1 MTGPGRPLKG
11 RQRKVAITVSVDR
24 EVLDSLK
31 SQNLGNM
38 HFNVS
43 DFVNTA
49 LQVLIETRRDSAYL
63 SALEAEIKS
72 HSETLKKLRER
83 RNEMIRN
90 GRKSDSADE
99 EDGT

>member
-11 RQRKVAITVSVDR
+11 RQRKVAITVSVDP
-24 EVLDSLK
+24 EVIDSLK
-31 SQNLGNM
+31 SQNLRNM

-49 LQVLIETRRDSAYL
+49 LRVLIETRGDSTYL
-63 SALEAEIKS
+63 SALEAEIRS
-72 HSETLKKLRER
+72 HSETLEKLGER

-90 GRKSDSADE
+90 GRKLDSE
-99 EDGT
+99 NGEDGI